1 MTRHIHPSAIV
12 SAHANLGENVTIGP
26 YCVVGDRVTLQDNV
40 TLKSHVVIDGWTEIG
55 EGTSIFP
62 FACIGQ
68 VPQAK
73 HIEVSPEA
81 RLIIGKHNI
90 IREYATM
97 QPGTEK
103 DGLVTTI
110 GDHGLFMA
118 STHVAHDCRVGNHVI
133 MANCATIAGHV
144 TIGDHAT
151 LGGLSAVHQ
160 FVHIG
165 HHAFIGGTAG
175 ITNDIIP
182 YAMVLGKKEG
192 LAGLNL
198 VGLKRSGL
206 SRETIQEMI
215 NAYNELFA
223 EKDTLLERTMQVG
236 AKYKHNPHVM
246 EIVHFITQDSKRS
259 ISLPAA

>member
-1 MTRHIHPSAIV
+1 MPTNIHASAIV
-12 SAHANLGENVTIGP
+12 STGAKIGNNVQIGP
-26 YCVVGDRVTLQDNV
+26 YCIIGDHVTLHDDT
-40 TLKSHVVIDGWTEIG
+40 TLMSHVVIDGRTEVG
-55 EGTSIFP
+55 EGTKIYP
-62 FACIGQ
+62 FACIGTP
-68 VPQAK
+68 PQSRQ
-73 HIEVSPEA
+73 HETSPDA

-90 IREYATM
+90 IREYVTM

-103 DGLVTTI
+103 DGLITTV

-118 STHVAHDCRVGNHVI
+118 NSHVAHDCHIGNHVI

-144 TIGDHAT
+144 TVGDHAT

-182 YAMVLGKKEG
+182 YAMVLGKKDG

-198 VGLKRSGL
+198 VGLKRMGVP
-206 SRETIQEMI
+206 RETIQEMVS
-215 NAYNELFA
+215 AYNELFSD
-223 EKDTLLERTMQVG
+223 EDTLLERKTRV
-236 AKYKHNPHVM
+236 AEKYKHNSYVM
-246 EIVHFITQDSKRS
+246 DILNFINQDSKRS

>member
-1 MTRHIHPSAIV
+1 MTRNIHPTAIV
-12 SAHANLGENVTIGP
+12 SSQANLGDNVTIGP
-26 YCVVGDRVTLQDNV
+26 YCVIGDRVTLDNNV
-40 TLKSHVVIDGWTEIG
+40 TLKSHVVIDGFTEIG
-55 EGTSIFP
+55 DGTTIYP
-62 FACIGQ
+62 FASLGQ
-68 VPQAK
+68 IPQAR
-73 HIEVSPEA
+73 HSENSPESK
-81 RLIIGKHNI
+81 LIIGKNNI

-118 STHVAHDCRVGNHVI
+118 SSHIAHDCHVGDYVI

-144 TIGDHAT
+144 TLGDHAT

-160 FVHIG
+160 FVNIG

-182 YAMVLGKKEG
+182 YAMVLGKKDG

-198 VGLKRSGL
+198 VGLKRSGVA
-206 SRETIQEMI
+206 RETIQEMVA
-215 NAYNELFA
+215 AYNELFS
-223 EKDTLLERTMQVG
+223 DQHTLVERTMQVA
-236 AKYKHNPHVM
+236 AKYKHNSYVM
-246 EIVHFITQDSKRS
+246 DIIDFITKESKRS